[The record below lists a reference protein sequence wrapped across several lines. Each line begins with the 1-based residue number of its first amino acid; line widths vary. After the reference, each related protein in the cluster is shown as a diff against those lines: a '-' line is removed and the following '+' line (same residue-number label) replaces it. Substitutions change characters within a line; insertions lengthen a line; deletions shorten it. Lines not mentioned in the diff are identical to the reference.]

1 MENMLSDFK
10 IELKELSFYKQ
21 KSTNRK
27 IIFGR
32 SRNGVLFRGE
42 FQGKKHAIKKI
53 LFAENNEE
61 TIKLEIVKQIKL
73 IHPNLL
79 KILAWTED
87 SEAIFLVIEYFS
99 GVDLKEYLKTN
110 QSNINVS
117 NKLEILIQ
125 VADTL
130 EYLHRLNTPI
140 IHNEIKTQN
149 VLISKDGKKLRL
161 VDFLL
166 NKDIKDTVNTSKEP
180 NWSPAYL
187 PPELL
192 NNMNNQNGP
201 GPSNPSSNEPTTF
214 SDVYQFGMLVY
225 EVLSGDSPF
234 EKETIK
240 DNIFNYICKGG
251 RPNLKILGKD
261 VPSDLIKL
269 IKSCWSQKA
278 GARPKISEIKQEL
291 EKINEKVKISNVKS
305 KIYKE

>member
-1 MENMLSDFK
+1 MLNDFK

-42 FQGKKHAIKKI
+42 YQGKKHAIKKI
-53 LFAENNEE
+53 LFGENDEE
-61 TIKLEIVKQIKL
+61 TIKTEIVKQIKL

-87 SEAIFLVIEYFS
+87 SEAIFVIVEHFS
-99 GVDLKEYLKTN
+99 GGDLKDYLKNDQT
-110 QSNINVS
+110 NINIS

-130 EYLHRLNTPI
+130 EYLHGLNTPI

-149 VLISKDGKKLRL
+149 VLISKDGKKIRL

-166 NKDIKDTVNTSKEP
+166 NKDIKDTANTLKES
-180 NWSPAYL
+180 NWSPVYL

-192 NNMNNQNGP
+192 NNLNHQNVP
-201 GPSNPSSNEPTTF
+201 GPSNTSSNDSTTC
-214 SDVYQFGMLVY
+214 SDVYQFGMLIY

-234 EKETIK
+234 EKENIK
-240 DNIFNYICKGG
+240 DNIFNYISKGG
-251 RPNLKILGKD
+251 RPNIKNIGKD
-261 VPSDLIKL
+261 VPAELIKL
-269 IKSCWSQKA
+269 IKACWNQKA

-291 EKINEKVKISNVKS
+291 EKINEKVKNSNVKS
-305 KIYKE
+305 KIYLLLI